1 MRAIIASALLLIAAS
16 TATADEP
23 VSQSAPNA
31 VVFDAQSGNAPETPL
46 QSDTDGMARE
56 SVRYPSTEEE
66 VVVIDGLQSLRWI
79 AGSWRFRQSA
89 AEGELEITGT
99 VTARPGPGGH
109 SMIVD
114 TTIAAG
120 PDKGTSIHEVIVP
133 ASDRGFV
140 VYTFAS
146 NAVQAAIGEAFFDG
160 RSLTWRREL
169 EIDGKAVATEVTF
182 ERQSMRR
189 ATMVFESV
197 TKGQRSAAT
206 LRVELMKRS

>member
-1 MRAIIASALLLIAAS
+1 
-16 TATADEP
+16 
-23 VSQSAPNA
+23 
-31 VVFDAQSGNAPETPL
+31 
-46 QSDTDGMARE
+46 
-56 SVRYPSTEEE
+56 
-66 VVVIDGLQSLRWI
+66 
-79 AGSWRFRQSA
+79 
-89 AEGELEITGT
+89 
-99 VTARPGPGGH
+99 
-109 SMIVD
+109 MIVD

-146 NAVQAAIGEAFFDG
+146 NAESAAIGEAFFDG

-182 ERQSMRR
+182 ERLSMRR

-197 TKGQRSAAT
+197 TNGQRSAAT